1 MEFRFGVI
9 LRHSGFRQMGG
20 VFSQFQPHMIVL
32 SGSKAL
38 YVTTFSRVQMNIYK
52 KSVFSENLQ
61 KITCLAGFYCQITFS
76 FSTIKIRNKRY
87 NGIEC
92 NLILEQFVC
101 YSSFFQLVEEDSED

>member
-1 MEFRFGVI
+1 MIKIKVCLLLERYRRAALSLMEFRFGVI

-52 KSVFSENLQ
+52 KSLFSENLH
-61 KITCLAGFYCQITFS
+61 KITYLAGFYCQIKFS
-76 FSTIKIRNKRY
+76 FSI
-87 NGIEC
+87 
-92 NLILEQFVC
+92 
-101 YSSFFQLVEEDSED
+101 

>member
-1 MEFRFGVI
+1 MIKIKVCLLLSRFRRAALSLMEFRSGVI

-20 VFSQFQPHMIVL
+20 VFSQFQPHIIVL

-38 YVTTFSRVQMNIYK
+38 YVTPFSRVEMNIYK
-52 KSVFSENLQ
+52 KSVFSEILQ
-61 KITCLAGFYCQITFS
+61 KITCLAGFYCQLTFS

-92 NLILEQFVC
+92 NLF
-101 YSSFFQLVEEDSED
+101 